1 MSYFSLYNHFNGICC
16 ILTRKLRQFK
26 ELGFEPSNGHL
37 FAFSFGSHVALE
49 SAYKFGAKEFG
60 RVDACDPAGPLFNSS
75 SPSIVHA
82 KDAAKS
88 VQCIHT
94 SSDFG
99 TTLRFGQKSI
109 NMGVC
114 GLSQKAGTIAIGLS
128 HRLCP
133 IFYAN
138 AFTNIFKLVPKTTVQ
153 TTYFTICFNKTT
165 TPDVTR
171 FPTSVKM
178 GYFLNMSIPDGEFY
192 SLTNTVSPY
201 NVP

>member
-1 MSYFSLYNHFNGICC
+1 MFYFFLYDHFNGISG
-16 ILTRKLRQFK
+16 ILTRKLQQFK

-37 FAFSFGSHVALE
+37 FGFSFGAHVALE
-49 SAYKFGAKEFG
+49 SAYNFGVKKFG
-60 RVDACDPAGPLFNSS
+60 RVDACDPAGPLFTSS

-94 SSDFG
+94 SGDFG

-114 GLSQKAGTIAIGLS
+114 GQSQKAGTIETNFS
-128 HRLCP
+128 HGLCP

-138 AFTNIFKLVPKTTVQ
+138 AFINIFKLVPKTTVQ
-153 TTYFTICFNKTT
+153 TTYITICFNKKT
-165 TPDVTR
+165 TPDVTC
-171 FPTSVKM
+171 FAKPVKM
-178 GYFLNMSIPDGEFY
+178 GYYLNMSIPDGEYY